1 MRICSNCGATNE
13 TDGSPI
19 CRKCGALLPVASKKK
34 RIRIPTST
42 KKEDKKSEPKVESI
56 EGKKAPQ
63 EIKKQEQ
70 KVEAKIQFSAPEEK
84 ETKKKQKKLDL
95 QEIPKEVLKPAPKPK
110 VKPIP
115 SALSEISSPPK
126 IQVPPLKAVTP
137 QPFEGTIPAPTETR
151 QITRDMALEAIPLDK
166 SDSKVE
172 LQAEKAK
179 LPPIRSEDIQASI
192 NKAKR
197 LEEDMAEVLGFL
209 SKKLDIPKKEE
220 KKGKPKEKKEKKEKI
235 PPSSMEEILKQLLS
249 LDLHVEA
256 AAIIKRDGKIVASAV
271 SSRMSDSLFA
281 TIGQNLSM
289 IGTDIIHGLS
299 AGNLKSISVKGT
311 HGILDLAPI
320 DDQDSSLVKDM
331 ILIIFSHPKV
341 KSGIISFAVNII
353 RKQVIDYLGKTK

>member
-19 CRKCGALLPVASKKK
+19 CRKCGALLPVSSKKK

-42 KKEDKKSEPKVESI
+42 KEEEKKPEPKI
-56 EGKKAPQ
+56 EPIEEKKALQKKKRQ
-63 EIKKQEQ
+63 EKKE
-70 KVEAKIQFSAPEEK
+70 EAKVQFSAPKDK
-84 ETKKKQKKLDL
+84 ESKKKEKKFDL
-95 QEIPKEVLKPAPKPK
+95 QEIPKADLKPAPKPK

-115 SALSEISSPPK
+115 SALSEISAPPK
-126 IQVPPLKAVTP
+126 IQVPPLKPVTP
-137 QPFEGTIPAPTETR
+137 QPFDRKILAPIDSPQKTKG
-151 QITRDMALEAIPLDK
+151 MALEAIPLDVN
-166 SDSKVE
+166 DSKTEV
-172 LQAEKAK
+172 QAEKVK

-209 SKKLDIPKKEE
+209 SKKLDIPKKKEE
-220 KKGKPKEKKEKKEKI
+220 KAKPKEKKEKKEKI
-235 PPSSMEEILKQLLS
+235 TPSSMEEILKQLLS
-249 LDLHVEA
+249 LDLHIEA
-256 AAIIKRDGKIVASAV
+256 AAVIKRDGKIIASAV

-299 AGNLKSISVKGT
+299 AGDLKSISVKGT
-311 HGILDLAPI
+311 SGILDLAPI
-320 DDQDSSLVKDM
+320 DQDSELVKDM

-341 KSGIISFAVNII
+341 KSGIIAFAVNII
-353 RKQVIDYLGKTK
+353 RKQIIEYLGKVQ